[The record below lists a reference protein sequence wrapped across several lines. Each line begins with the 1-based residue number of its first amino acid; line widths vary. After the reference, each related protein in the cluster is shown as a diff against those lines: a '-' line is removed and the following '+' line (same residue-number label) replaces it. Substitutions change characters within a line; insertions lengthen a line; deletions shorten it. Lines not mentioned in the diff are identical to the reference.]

1 MKEYAFLSI
10 CNFFQVHTPVFSHA
24 KTSFFKCPANAAKN
38 LVAAIAG
45 LERMGVC
52 TCHLKAISGLKKL
65 LLYLQ

>member
-45 LERMGVC
+45 LERMGVI
-52 TCHLKAISGLKKL
+52 L
-65 LLYLQ
+65 

>member
-45 LERMGVC
+45 LERMGVH
-52 TCHLKAISGLKKL
+52 TAFSLRGIRWEMETD
-65 LLYLQ
+65 